1 MARRKRR
8 PRKRRRK
15 SRWRITSH
23 LRNGGRAGGLIGRLL
38 GGFDHVADAAHGLD
52 ELLRVA
58 VVDLT
63 AQVAYVDVDDVGE
76 PVVVHVP
83 DVLHDH
89 GAAEGGSEEHTSE

>member
-23 LRNGGRAGGLIGRLL
+23 LRSGGRAGGLIGQLL
-38 GGFDHVADAAHGLD
+38 GGFDHVADAAHGLY

-58 VVDLT
+58 VVDLA

-76 PVVVHVP
+76 PVVVHIP
-83 DVLHDH
+83 DVLPDH
-89 GAAEGGSEEHTSE
+89 GDRKSTRLNSSH